1 MENENRNEIKNLN
14 ENEVEKVA
22 GGMLTGEEIKKVLC
36 EKPICIKK
44 PVVGGII
51 TCRERCRV
59 CGKPISVSYARP
71 PMKGCPDCICSECAK
86 KRKEKQNQSNSAT
99 F

>member
-22 GGMLTGEEIKKVLC
+22 GGTLTDEELEKAKQKPSGLIDDFGPIIRRKK
-36 EKPICIKK
+36 
-44 PVVGGII
+44 
-51 TCRERCRV
+51 CRV

>member
-1 MENENRNEIKNLN
+1 MENESRNEIKNLN

-36 EKPICIKK
+36 EEPICMKK
-44 PVVGGII
+44 PVVGGTI
-51 TCRERCRV
+51 TRRKRCRV

-71 PMKGCPDCICSECAK
+71 PRKGYPDRICSECAK
-86 KRKEKQNQSNSAT
+86 KEREKERKAKTQ
-99 F
+99 